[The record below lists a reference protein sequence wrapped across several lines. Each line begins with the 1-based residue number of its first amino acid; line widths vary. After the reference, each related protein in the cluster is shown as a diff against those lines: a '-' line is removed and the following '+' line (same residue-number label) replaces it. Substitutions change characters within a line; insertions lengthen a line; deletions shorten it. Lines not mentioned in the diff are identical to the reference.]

1 MKKQKENKLE
11 IRVPHNV
18 KKVLLDRFD
27 CSYPFLRKVPR
38 GTHTRDQ
45 RAELIRRAAIEEGGK
60 FILEY

>member
-27 CSYPFLRKVPR
+27 CSYPFLRKV
-38 GTHTRDQ
+38 
-45 RAELIRRAAIEEGGK
+45 L
-60 FILEY
+60 